1 MAAMKGKGPG
11 DKVARLGKK
20 AEKAVAKVEK
30 AAVKGALKIADK
42 ARKRASTIGATDMLT
57 RGIGGPIGTEVGS
70 FAQASKQKKLKR
82 K

>member
-11 DKVARLGKK
+11 DKVVKK
-20 AEKAVAKVEK
+20 AA
-30 AAVKGALKIADK
+30 
-42 ARKRASTIGATDMLT
+42 KRASTIGATDMLT

-70 FAQASKQKKLKR
+70 FAQASKQKKPKR

>member
-57 RGIGGPIGTEVGS
+57 RGIGSVKNPLTGS
-70 FAQASKQKKLKR
+70 FQQAVKQRIPKR